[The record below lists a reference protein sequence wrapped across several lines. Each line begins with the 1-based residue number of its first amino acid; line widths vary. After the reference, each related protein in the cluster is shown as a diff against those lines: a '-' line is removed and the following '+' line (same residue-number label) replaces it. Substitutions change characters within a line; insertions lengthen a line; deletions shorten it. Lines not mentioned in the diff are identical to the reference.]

1 MGSCDKRNDNMK
13 RNDSD
18 HEYEYDE
25 YKVKDM
31 GSCDKRNDNMKR
43 NDSDHEYEYDEHKV
57 KDMGSYSKRN
67 DNMKRNEI
75 FNIFKMGIENKY
87 DIKGELNEKWEEDW
101 SSDDMKMNDNI
112 KFVRNTVYGELKQ
125 EDTDIDE
132 KLKGNKKKLMGITNI
147 KKIKKINIIIL
158 R

>member
-1 MGSCDKRNDNMK
+1 MQSKVYADKAYNDMSHVLGAYHGLDNQPWQL
-13 RNDSD
+13 
-18 HEYEYDE
+18 EYDE

-31 GSCDKRNDNMKR
+31 GSCD
-43 NDSDHEYEYDEHKV
+43 
-57 KDMGSYSKRN
+57 KRN

-101 SSDDMKMNDNI
+101 SSDDMKRDNNI
-112 KFVRNTVYGELKQ
+112 KFVRNTLYGELKL
-125 EDTDIDE
+125 EDMDIDE